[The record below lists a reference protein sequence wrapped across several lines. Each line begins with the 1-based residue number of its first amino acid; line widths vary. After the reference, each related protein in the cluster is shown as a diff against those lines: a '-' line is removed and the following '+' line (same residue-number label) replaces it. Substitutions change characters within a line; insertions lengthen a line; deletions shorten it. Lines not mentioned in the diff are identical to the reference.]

1 MADRPVAPVTASG
14 SKKSTGGKKTLSRCE
29 IAPST
34 NGGFTVEQRYKTER
48 KSSSGP
54 GCCYDYVDPETY
66 TFESKDSLI
75 AHLQKTL

>member
-1 MADRPVAPVTASG
+1 MAEPVSAKGA
-14 SKKSTGGKKTLSRCE
+14 KKSGGEGKKTLARLE
-29 IAPST
+29 VAPST

-48 KSSSGP
+48 KKASSGP
-54 GCCYDYVDPETY
+54 GCCYDYMDPETY